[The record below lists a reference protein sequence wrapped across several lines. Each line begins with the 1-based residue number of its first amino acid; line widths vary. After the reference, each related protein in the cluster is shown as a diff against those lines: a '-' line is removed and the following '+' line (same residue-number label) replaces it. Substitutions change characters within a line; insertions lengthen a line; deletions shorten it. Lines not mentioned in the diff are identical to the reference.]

1 LSVPGRQTMAPEVGG
16 AGVDRE
22 AVHQM
27 LRLLHLADARLG
39 ASHPDL
45 GDAAAAHR
53 ERQFAALAAAVD
65 IALAEKVEVV
75 LVAGDLFASSVVS
88 RRTVER
94 AAAEIA
100 RLAAARIRTVILP
113 GEHDPDDRASL
124 YRAHDL
130 AALAGTGPAEDLV
143 TVLTSDRP
151 VVHLTSLD
159 LVVAGR
165 PSAGARTPA
174 VAPAEALASLGS
186 EATAA
191 AGMASEKAARGST
204 GRGRTAP
211 VAAWRIGLIH
221 AAPEAAGGDLP
232 AAGIAA
238 TGLDYLALGGAPD
251 QATGREGDVAWGVPG
266 PPEQVVVDRPNPGGV
281 LVVTLGMEGG
291 RKTVA
296 VEGRTTGRAT
306 HGDLVVDAASAG
318 SQAALVEELRLAAD
332 ADRVLDV
339 RLVGAVTDDVVIE
352 GSEMEDALREAYL
365 RVRVHDTTEPVLTSG
380 DLPPAKTVAGA
391 FVRRVEGSIA
401 DLEASG
407 DPDAA
412 DEAAD
417 LRRVLRLGRRLL
429 AGEEV
434 LA

>member
-1 LSVPGRQTMAPEVGG
+1 
-16 AGVDRE
+16 
-22 AVHQM
+22 M
-27 LRLLHLADARLG
+27 LRLLHLADAQLG

-53 ERQFAALAAAVD
+53 ERQFTALAAAVD
-65 IALAEKVEVV
+65 VALAEKVEVV
-75 LVAGDLFASSVVS
+75 LIAGDLFASNVVS

-113 GEHDPDDRASL
+113 GEHDPDDRTSV
-124 YRAHDL
+124 YRAYDL

-143 TVLTSDRP
+143 TVLTSDHP

-159 LVVAGR
+159 LVVTGR
-165 PSAGARTPA
+165 PSPGAGAP
-174 VAPAEALASLGS
+174 VAAPGEALASLRSG
-186 EATAA
+186 
-191 AGMASEKAARGST
+191 G
-204 GRGRTAP
+204 TAP
-211 VAAWRIGLIH
+211 AGAPAEGPAGGGPGHGRAAPAATWCIGLVH
-221 AAPEAAGGDLP
+221 GAPEAAGGDLP
-232 AAGIAA
+232 ADAIAS
-238 TGLDYLALGGAPD
+238 TGLDYLALGGVPE
-251 QATGREGDVAWGVPG
+251 QATGREGDVTWGVPG
-266 PPEQVVVDRPNPGGV
+266 PPEQVVVDRPEPGGV
-281 LVVTLGMEGG
+281 LVVTLGLEGG
-291 RKTVA
+291 RKAVA

-306 HGDLVVDAASAG
+306 HGDLVVDAASTE
-318 SQAALVEELRLAAD
+318 SQAALVDDLRLAAD

-339 RLVGAVTDDVVIE
+339 RLVGAIDDGVVIDGAE
-352 GSEMEDALREAYL
+352 VEDALREEYL
-365 RVRVHDTTEPVLTSG
+365 RIRVHDTTEPVLTSG
-380 DLPPAKTVAGA
+380 DLPPAMTVAGA

-429 AGEEV
+429 AGEEI